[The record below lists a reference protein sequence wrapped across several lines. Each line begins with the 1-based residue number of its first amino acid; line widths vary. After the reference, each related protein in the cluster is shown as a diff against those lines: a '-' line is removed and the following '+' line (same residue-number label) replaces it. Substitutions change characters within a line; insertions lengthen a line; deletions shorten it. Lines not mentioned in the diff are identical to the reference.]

1 MRALLLVLA
10 GLGTVAIPLVTL
22 AQTPKPAISDEV
34 VRATVKALVAK
45 AGPGQTARIERG
57 VAQVAQRWWS
67 EDGDAAAFAA
77 FCTDHFVTEEAELT
91 ALAARLETVL
101 EQVHGHLHELR
112 RELLT
117 PLDLDRGPV
126 RPVDELLA
134 TLDLGA
140 HVNPDL
146 FRTRVAFLALL
157 NFPVHTLAERL
168 EHGASWDRETW
179 ARSALMDAFAER
191 VPAEASQA
199 LTNAATAADRYIA
212 NSYIRLDRLRTA
224 DGRQLFPEGL
234 RLISHWGLRDELRSH
249 YGQPGGLE
257 RQRMIAAV
265 MGRIVRQEIPAAV
278 IDNPDLLWA
287 PETNAVLTLDGTPI
301 PAGDPRAA
309 REGDTRY
316 ARWLDVFHA
325 MRRVDPFVPTAP
337 TALARAFDRER
348 QIPEAEVERQLTA
361 AIASA
366 EFKELARRAARNLGR
381 PLEPFDIWY
390 APFASRAGRSE
401 AELDAA
407 VRARYPDVAA
417 FQADLPRML
426 TALGFVPEKAAWLA
440 EHVVVDPSRGA
451 GHAMGAAR
459 REDRAH
465 LRTHVAAG
473 GMDYKGYNIAVH
485 EFGHNVEQV
494 FSLHGIDRWALS
506 GVPNNAFTEAFAYS
520 FQRRD
525 LELLGLGGAGAA
537 GTEALSALWD
547 TVEIG
552 AVSLVDIAAW
562 RFLYAHPRATPAE
575 LREAVLAAA
584 REVWNAHFAAEFGG
598 RDSEIL
604 AIYSHMVSYP
614 LYLSHYALG
623 HIVDFQ
629 VGERLRGP
637 RFGAE
642 FERMARIGRVTP
654 DLWMRRA
661 VGAPI
666 SAEAL
671 LRAARAEL
679 RSP

>member
-1 MRALLLVLA
+1 MRTLLLALA
-10 GLGTVAIPLVTL
+10 GLGVLAIPLVTL
-22 AQTPKPAISDEV
+22 AQAPRPAIGEET
-34 VRATVKALVAK
+34 VRATVNALVAR
-45 AGPGQTARIERG
+45 AGQTQVARIERG
-57 VAQVAQRWWS
+57 VTQVAQRWWS
-67 EDGDAAAFAA
+67 EDGDARAFSE
-77 FCTDHFVTEEAELT
+77 FCESHFLADEAELT

-101 EQVHGHLHELR
+101 EQVYGHLHEVR

-126 RPVDELLA
+126 RPVDELLSA
-134 TLDLGA
+134 FDLGA

-168 EHGASWDRETW
+168 ERGASWDRETW
-179 ARSALMDAFAER
+179 ARSALMDAFSER
-191 VPAEASQA
+191 VPAEIAQA
-199 LTNAATAADRYIA
+199 VTRATTAADQYVA
-212 NSYIRLDRLRTA
+212 ATNIRLDRLRTA
-224 DGRQLFPEGL
+224 GGGQLFPDGL

-257 RQRMIAAV
+257 RQRMIASV

-278 IDNPDLLWA
+278 IDNSDLLWV
-287 PETNAVLTLDGTPI
+287 PESNRVLALDGTAL
-301 PAGDPRAA
+301 PAGDPRLA
-309 REGDTRY
+309 REPDTRY

-325 MRRVDPFVPTAP
+325 MRGVDPYVPTAP

-361 AIASA
+361 AIASP
-366 EFKELARRAARNLGR
+366 EFKELARRAAKNLGR

-417 FQADLPRML
+417 FQADLPRIL
-426 TALGFVPEKAAWLA
+426 TGLGFAHEKAAWLA
-440 EHVVVDPSRGA
+440 GRIVVDPSRGA

-465 LRTHVAAG
+465 LRTRIPAG

-506 GVPNNAFTEAFAYS
+506 GVPNNAFTEAFAYA

-525 LELLGLGGAGAA
+525 LELLGLGGGGAA
-537 GTEALSALWD
+537 GTEALAALWD

-552 AVSLVDIAAW
+552 AVSLVDIEAW
-562 RFLYAHPRATPAE
+562 RWLYAHPQATPAE

-584 REVWNAHFAAEFGG
+584 REVWNAHFAEVFGG

-637 RFGAE
+637 EFGAE

-654 DLWMRRA
+654 DLWMRQA

-666 SAEAL
+666 SSEAL

-679 RSP
+679 EDR